1 MKLRPPPLGKDKIL
15 SKILSKT
22 SYECVRVKK
31 KTLRFLVRDYKVKIL
46 RKILELCLK
55 RATCL
60 KEASPSNQS
69 RKIGK
74 IK

>member
-1 MKLRPPPLGKDKIL
+1 MC
-15 SKILSKT
+15 SSQ
-22 SYECVRVKK
+22 KK
-31 KTLRFLVRDYKVKIL
+31 KPLRFLVRDYKVKIL

-60 KEASPSNQS
+60 KEASTPIQS
-69 RKIGK
+69 GKIGK